1 MFCIPTVY
9 IYEVWLEN
17 VTVKF
22 PHFKL
27 KINTKHVALLLIKK
41 KKQKV
46 NVTRMRKGCSHTGTT
61 ILYLND
67 CNLMKTVSIRLFVMF
82 KCLFLLYL
90 SIIFFLL
97 PS

>member
-41 KKQKV
+41 KAKSKRDK
-46 NVTRMRKGCSHTGTT
+46 NAEGMFSYWNNYT
-61 ILYLND
+61 IFKRLQSDEN
-67 CNLMKTVSIRLFVMF
+67 SIN
-82 KCLFLLYL
+82 
-90 SIIFFLL
+90 SIICDVQMFVLVVPKYYFFFAA
-97 PS
+97 